1 MRRFLLFFFVIPFS
15 YSVSI
20 SQHRPMV
27 GSDSAIV
34 EDIGRASDAYMA
46 GHLDKAI
53 PLYRSVYDREKSHR
67 TLTPAFWR
75 VLVDNLGM
83 AYGIT
88 GNLDS
93 AEAVFRYGIQSD
105 STYPLFYYNLAC
117 TYAERGDLD
126 QAIAHLTH
134 AYAYKENMMKGEEFP
149 DPASDDS
156 FKKFLGIRQF
166 KDFLKKMQDK

>member
-1 MRRFLLFFFVIPFS
+1 MKRVLLFLLVIPIS
-15 YSVSI
+15 YSVSV
-20 SQHRPMV
+20 SQHRSMV

-34 EDIGRASDAYMA
+34 EDIGRASDVYMSGNLA
-46 GHLDKAI
+46 KAI
-53 PLYRSVYDREKSHR
+53 PLYRSVYDREKSRR

-105 STYPLFYYNLAC
+105 STYPLFHYNLAC
-117 TYAERGDLD
+117 TYAERDDMD
-126 QAIAHLTH
+126 QAIARLTH
-134 AYAYKENMMKGEEFP
+134 AYAYKGNMMKGEEFP
-149 DPASDDS
+149 DPANDES
-156 FKKFLGIRQF
+156 FKRFLGNKQF
-166 KDFLKKMQDK
+166 KAFLQKMQDR